1 MARSLCILVGALN
14 MQENEELQKQNGKME
29 DKCNQWVNY
38 HSREVFYLSTVTEHA
53 QIVHK
58 HKCP

>member
-1 MARSLCILVGALN
+1 MHFSGSVEYAGP
-14 MQENEELQKQNGKME
+14 ENEELQKQNGKME